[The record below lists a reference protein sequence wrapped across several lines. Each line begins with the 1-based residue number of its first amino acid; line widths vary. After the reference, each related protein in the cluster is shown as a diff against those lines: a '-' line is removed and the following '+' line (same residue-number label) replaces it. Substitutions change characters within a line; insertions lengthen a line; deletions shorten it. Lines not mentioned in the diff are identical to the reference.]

1 MRVNEGGY
9 GLLFGGWFWELDMC
23 VWLLVLG
30 RVEQLVCL
38 LQWRWDSRREMGDN
52 SETKSQSVIQGRV

>member
-1 MRVNEGGY
+1 MTVRVNEGGY

-38 LQWRWDSRREMGDN
+38 LQRRWDSRREMGDN
-52 SETKSQSVIQGRV
+52 SDP